1 MNTNYKCILACAQK
15 YSIAVCVVVAEAT
28 GKVLWK
34 KLLNLEVKQVSNLPC
49 VPSPLLRLVM
59 YMRIYTYTPIY
70 EVMYIHTH
78 IEMKD
83 DVFGHHGLT
92 RWWIAAQLLSYLVE
106 DWEDEIT
113 AVQTSSSL
121 LEARWVTV
129 GILSHLGSSQ
139 NAILWNKN

>member
-1 MNTNYKCILACAQK
+1 MNTNYKCILVCAQK
-15 YSIAVCVVVAEAT
+15 YSIAVYVAVAEAT

-92 RWWIAAQLLSYLVE
+92 RWWIAAQLLSYLE
-106 DWEDEIT
+106 TEKT
-113 AVQTSSSL
+113 KSQLYGLAVACEKQDKL
-121 LEARWVTV
+121 QWAFL
-129 GILSHLGSSQ
+129 
-139 NAILWNKN
+139 AI

>member
-92 RWWIAAQLLSYLVE
+92 RWWIAAQLLSYLETEKTKSQLYGLAVACE
-106 DWEDEIT
+106 KQDE
-113 AVQTSSSL
+113 L
-121 LEARWVTV
+121 RWAF
-129 GILSHLGSSQ
+129 L
-139 NAILWNKN
+139 AI